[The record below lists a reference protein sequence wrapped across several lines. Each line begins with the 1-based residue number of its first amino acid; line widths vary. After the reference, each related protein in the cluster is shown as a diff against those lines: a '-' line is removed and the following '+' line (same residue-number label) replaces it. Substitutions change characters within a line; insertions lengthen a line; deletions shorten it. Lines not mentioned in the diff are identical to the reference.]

1 MHLVR
6 ENVYFLLI
14 YINMLLGDRRN
25 ISSEDYVY
33 Q

>member
-6 ENVYFLLI
+6 GGVYFLLI